1 MMKDFF
7 EKLNWIT
14 ILAVAVA
21 VEMQIGS
28 GSMSITHMFPA
39 AWVPGIQEAM
49 GDLGT
54 IGALILA
61 YGSHG
66 REIPDMQIPKVPP
79 VAKIGAAILL
89 AIMIGSLWH
98 DPASAQTARQFDPI
112 GQIKKDIASKTIE
125 GLQNQTNS
133 SSDALQQF
141 ADFITG
147 DISGAAD
154 LAISIPDTLD
164 GNAQICFDAM
174 ASAGKVFK
182 ANPIPAAADV
192 KQGLVT
198 AFERLRLLAMTAN
211 RVCQMSSCTQIFA
224 DASGAL
230 AALAPVKMPIPN
242 VHDICSLIP
251 NVAVAKPTRTLDA
264 SAATIA
270 ASATQPAP
278 VATPAPA
285 KP

>member
-89 AIMIGSLWH
+89 AIMIGSLWP
-98 DPASAQTARQFDPI
+98 DPASAQGPVKTPAKTATAPVTRDP
-112 GQIKKDIASKTIE
+112 QSVLKTFVVNDIQAALDDATANNDQAAIDCWTAMLPAIQSA
-125 GLQNQTNS
+125 QNPLPTKLGAFL
-133 SSDALQQF
+133 ALQKARDAVRGIDMF
-141 ADFITG
+141 KAGVGPLADLKNKCAAIIVDTNTFLIRLG
-147 DISGAAD
+147 VLGGGAAF
-154 LAISIPDTLD
+154 
-164 GNAQICFDAM
+164 GF
-174 ASAGKVFK
+174 
-182 ANPIPAAADV
+182 
-192 KQGLVT
+192 
-198 AFERLRLLAMTAN
+198 
-211 RVCQMSSCTQIFA
+211 
-224 DASGAL
+224 
-230 AALAPVKMPIPN
+230 
-242 VHDICSLIP
+242 
-251 NVAVAKPTRTLDA
+251 
-264 SAATIA
+264 
-270 ASATQPAP
+270 
-278 VATPAPA
+278 
-285 KP
+285 